1 MTQNRID
8 SARRFRR
15 SSLFLAFVAA
25 LPCLALPA
33 HANEECGAASPG
45 GQVVCEPDG
54 NGAVPSLNYTGVSDF
69 ELRLREGFVV
79 DGNLLPEG
87 DTAVVLY
94 GEGDV
99 SLFAEDGTII
109 QAHYAWPA
117 IDVVSGSGAVD
128 VRVDQVFGGSVGVAA
143 LAAGDVSIWANYVD
157 GVVAI
162 DAYSQGGNVL
172 VDVADVQ
179 AWGMLASGVTA
190 VTERGD
196 VTILAGASIV
206 EGDFSTGLQAVSLDG
221 SVAIEA
227 GFIRAEG
234 LGSLA
239 VLAQSWDGGD
249 VMVDVGT
256 AVALG
261 EGSAGVVAAAGFGD
275 VGVRAGWIGAS
286 GSYGLGLGVFAFEGS
301 AFVDVE
307 NMGTDGDFTRG
318 MDIGARYDVH
328 VNNGSVF
335 TSGYG
340 ADAINIETTGIVSV
354 QSGRLTTYGDEST
367 GLRVLTGGDILV
379 NIDEIETYGVRS
391 SAMQLSTDTGDI
403 TARVGNVYSRATS
416 GDWYGIGIS
425 SSFGMARLL
434 VDGAVRV
441 DSGYAITAGSWF
453 GQAHV
458 RVNAGASV
466 YGETTAID
474 AATALGTR
482 IDIAGTVSS
491 GRGPVIQIRGTDEG
505 DGAADIR
512 LASTG
517 QLHGWLD
524 LSGGDDVV
532 SNAGEFITS
541 GTSQFGAGQDQFL
554 NTGRVRLT
562 DYANFAH
569 LQGLERFE
577 NAGLLTLANGS
588 AGDVFAIDG
597 TLHGAQGGRLVVDLE
612 VDGFATDRIV
622 VGALS
627 GRNELSLAFVGSGSL
642 LGLDGV
648 QVLSSGAS
656 QNGDELVLAAGS
668 RNRGFIGLELDYDGF
683 GNWRLESD
691 LADAAYLAGAVPA
704 GAREL
709 WRQGAQAVT
718 SHLDATGAQADAHG
732 AWLQV
737 LGGDFDGKS
746 EFSHAQGRRNL
757 DWQGSHQGVQAG
769 WETTLGNWRAGVTAG
784 MGEADMDLGG
794 AEQTRL
800 DSVNAGIYARYRKDG
815 WFAGAQLRGE
825 RFDLD
830 SDWASIGLED
840 SGSGS
845 AIGLQLEGG
854 RRFEVAAVWIE
865 PSLRLSWVDLSL
877 PALDGAG
884 GEVHWQAGTG
894 GAGELGLSVGLSEG
908 WRGLRPYASMSI
920 SREFGG
926 GDATR
931 YDTGFD
937 DVVVDQAGGRSF
949 GRFAAG
955 LQWNIGPAALYGEV
969 DARTGDIEGS
979 TARLG
984 VRVNF

>member
-1 MTQNRID
+1 M
-8 SARRFRR
+8 
-15 SSLFLAFVAA
+15 
-25 LPCLALPA
+25 
-33 HANEECGAASPG
+33 
-45 GQVVCEPDG
+45 VCTPDG
-54 NGAVPSLNYTGVSDF
+54 SGPVPSLNYTGVSDF
-69 ELRLREGFVV
+69 RLRLGEGFAV

-94 GEGDV
+94 GEGEL
-99 SLFAEDGTII
+99 SLFAEDGTVI
-109 QAHYAWPA
+109 QAHHAWPA
-117 IDVVSGSGAVD
+117 VDVVSNSGAVN
-128 VRVDQVFGGSVGVAA
+128 VRVDQVLGGNIGVAA
-143 LAAGDVSIWANYVD
+143 LAAGDVTVWANYVE
-157 GVVAI
+157 GGVAI
-162 DAYSQGGNVL
+162 DAYSLGGNVL
-172 VDVADVQ
+172 VDVAGVQ
-179 AWGMLASGVTA
+179 AWGPLATGVSA
-190 VTERGD
+190 ITERGD
-196 VTILAGASIV
+196 VTVLAGGAIV

-227 GFIRAEG
+227 GFVRAEG
-234 LGSLA
+234 LGAYA
-239 VLAQSWDGGD
+239 VLAQSWEGGD

-256 AVALG
+256 AAAIG
-261 EGSAGVVAAAGFGD
+261 EGSVAVLAGAGFGD

-301 AFVDVE
+301 AFVDVD
-307 NMGTDGDFTRG
+307 NLGTDGDFTRG
-318 MDIGARYDVH
+318 MDIGALHNVH
-328 VNNGSVF
+328 VSNGSVF
-335 TSGYG
+335 TSGYA

-354 QSGRLTTYGDEST
+354 QSGRLTTYGDDSA
-367 GLRVLTGGDILV
+367 GLRVLTSADILV
-379 NIDEIETYGVRS
+379 NIDDIETYGERS
-391 SAMQLSTDTGDI
+391 TAMQLSSGNGDI
-403 TARVGNVYSRATS
+403 TARVGNVHSRATS
-416 GDWYGIGIS
+416 GDWYGIGINADS
-425 SSFGMARLL
+425 GMARLL

-441 DSGYAITAGSWF
+441 ESGYAITAGSWF
-453 GQAHV
+453 GSAHV
-458 RVNAGASV
+458 RVNEGGSV

-482 IDIAGTVSS
+482 VDIAGTVSS
-491 GRGPVIQIRGTDEG
+491 TRGPVITIRGTDEG

-517 QLHGWLD
+517 ELHGWLE
-524 LSGGDDVV
+524 LSGGADVV
-532 SNAGEFITS
+532 TNAGQFITS

-554 NTGRVRLT
+554 NTGRVRLDDAAT
-562 DYANFAH
+562 SAR

-577 NAGLLTLANGS
+577 NAGLLTLANGR
-588 AGDVFAIDG
+588 AGDVFVIDG

-612 VDGFATDRIV
+612 LDGFATDRIE

-627 GRNELSLAFVGSGSL
+627 GRNELSLAFVGAGSL

-648 QVLSSGAS
+648 QVLSSAANQDGS
-656 QNGDELVLAAGS
+656 ELVLAAGS

-691 LADAAYLAGAVPA
+691 LSDAAYLAGAVPA

-709 WRQGAQAVT
+709 WRQGTQAVT
-718 SHLDATGAQADAHG
+718 SHLDATGRQADAHG

-746 EFSHAQGRRNL
+746 QFTHAQGRRNL

-800 DSVNAGIYARYRKDG
+800 DAVNAGVYARYSKDG

-825 RFDLD
+825 RFDLE

-845 AIGLQLEGG
+845 AIGLQIEGG
-854 RRFEVAAVWIE
+854 RRFALSGIWIE
-865 PSLRLSWVDLSL
+865 PSARLSWVDLSL

-884 GEVHWQAGTG
+884 GEVHWQEGAG
-894 GAGELGLSVGLSEG
+894 GAGELGLSIGLAEG
-908 WRGLRPYASMSI
+908 WHGLYPYASMSI

-937 DVVVDQAGGRSF
+937 DVVVDQEGGRSF

-955 LQWNIGPAALYGEV
+955 LQWNIGRAQLYGEV
-969 DARTGDIEGS
+969 DARTGDLEGS